1 MSLTNF
7 VSFSCAF
14 TAKRFGYIT
23 EKKQKEEEQYAAEK
37 SRNAEDKQKEKER
50 IAIKAVEKARIA
62 EEKRKEENE
71 LLRKRLELQRKSGR
85 MRSELLSGSKLLKR
99 LELRQRSG
107 RMRSES
113 LLGSKLRKRLELQRR
128 KKRRGV
134 NCCLKARIA
143 AEKRKE
149 EERIAIKVANSRV
162 KAEEPNSASETWCDY
177 SSVYFFWQ

>member
-7 VSFSCAF
+7 VSFPCAF

-23 EKKQKEEEQYAAEK
+23 EKQKEEEQYAAEK

-85 MRSELLSGSKLLKR
+85 MRSE
-99 LELRQRSG
+99 
-107 RMRSES
+107 S

-149 EERIAIKVANSRV
+149 EERIAIKSGNSRV

-177 SSVYFFWQ
+177 SSV